1 VVKIVDIFDFSGS
14 FIQNFRNIAGNNP
27 IVLVGNKMDL
37 LPLGAKAERI
47 QLWLKRVAIELGLR
61 NIRSVLLISA
71 KTGEGVDSLSK
82 KIEQL
87 RGERDVYVVGCTNVG
102 KSTLINRLISIN
114 TKGPRKNSM
123 ITTSIVPGTTL
134 NLISFPLGGKKALRA
149 GTRAFLYDTPGVI
162 NKHQMANLLSV
173 EELRVT
179 LPKRRIKPVTYR
191 LVPGKSIFFGGLG
204 RLDYIDGPGQL
215 YLTLFLSSE
224 LKVHPTSV
232 AKAEEMLAK
241 HAGTLLVPPLGK
253 KRVKE
258 MPEFVMKDIRIDAGS
273 SLNERAGF
281 KKAFADIV
289 FSGLGWTS
297 LATPAL
303 DKDVH
308 LRSVVPEGVGVFVR
322 EPLMPFEIE
331 KRKAIPGGVRKH
343 GKVKP
348 VDMEDR
354 QESKEALDDNDLKSD
369 ESEDI
374 AHKHEANKDATT
386 TSISA
391 RRKRR
396 QAFLHRNRNPGWR
409 AIVKL
414 RKANKRAKKASGGS
428 GGRTSGQDLS
438 NLGGK

>member
-1 VVKIVDIFDFSGS
+1 
-14 FIQNFRNIAGNNP
+14 
-27 IVLVGNKMDL
+27 
-37 LPLGAKAERI
+37 
-47 QLWLKRVAIELGLR
+47 
-61 NIRSVLLISA
+61 
-71 KTGEGVDSLSK
+71 
-82 KIEQL
+82 
-87 RGERDVYVVGCTNVG
+87 
-102 KSTLINRLISIN
+102 
-114 TKGPRKNSM
+114 
-123 ITTSIVPGTTL
+123 
-134 NLISFPLGGKKALRA
+134 
-149 GTRAFLYDTPGVI
+149 
-162 NKHQMANLLSV
+162 
-173 EELRVT
+173 
-179 LPKRRIKPVTYR
+179 
-191 LVPGKSIFFGGLG
+191 
-204 RLDYIDGPGQL
+204 
-215 YLTLFLSSE
+215 
-224 LKVHPTSV
+224 
-232 AKAEEMLAK
+232 MLAK

-258 MPEFVMKDIRIDAGS
+258 MPEFVMKDIRIDGNNMSLRSFLPTILIPSIAGS

-322 EPLMPFEIE
+322 EVRLAFPHHATWRSEGFPNLPSLTHTKPLMPFEIE